1 MLFHSHSH
9 TCKCRT
15 GQAPQSTQIII
26 LHPYHLVF
34 IAQCSCYF
42 LPLPSRFLRIQ
53 YKIYFREKNVAL
65 MTIASIVICLRYDVE
80 LNNLIFPLNRDRGRH
95 RGNSHLNTLY
105 SGIKQPILRLFR
117 EFNKI
122 QRWKLLSLLFF
133 CCRFVWHVFISEA

>member
-26 LHPYHLVF
+26 LHPYHPVF
-34 IAQCSCYF
+34 VLLS
-42 LPLPSRFLRIQ
+42 PPPRSDPVRFLRIQ
-53 YKIYFREKNVAL
+53 YKIYFRGKNVAL